1 MHCLM
6 QCCKLGIDRQSS
18 GATGMVRG
26 SDRSVNTDPAKTKGT
41 SMKYDMVEPISVSS
55 SDAVTI
61 LIEI

>member
-6 QCCKLGIDRQSS
+6 QCCKLGIDWQSS

-26 SDRSVNTDPAKTKGT
+26 SDRSVN
-41 SMKYDMVEPISVSS
+41 DMVDPISVSS